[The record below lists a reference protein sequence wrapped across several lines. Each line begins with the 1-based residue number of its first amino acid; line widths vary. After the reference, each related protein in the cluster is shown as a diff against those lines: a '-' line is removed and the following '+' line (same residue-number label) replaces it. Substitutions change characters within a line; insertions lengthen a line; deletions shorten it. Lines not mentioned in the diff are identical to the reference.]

1 MQSNSDSENIISDS
15 EILNISDFNK
25 INNNGN
31 LFHVC
36 TKFYYHAKLKLASL
50 LFIVFIILNT
60 DIYAEAVLSKFFKNS
75 YDSDLDTITEKG
87 IIISGIIMVVLY
99 IFLDILYEK
108 KML

>member
-1 MQSNSDSENIISDS
+1 MQSKSDSENIISDS

-25 INNNGN
+25 SNGNGN

-36 TKFYYHAKLKLASL
+36 SKFYDHAKLKLASL

-60 DIYAEAVLSKFFKNS
+60 DIYAENVLSKFFKSS
-75 YDSDLDTITEKG
+75 YDTDLNTITEKG
-87 IIISGIIMVVLY
+87 IVISGIIMAILY
-99 IFLDILYEK
+99 ILLDILYEK